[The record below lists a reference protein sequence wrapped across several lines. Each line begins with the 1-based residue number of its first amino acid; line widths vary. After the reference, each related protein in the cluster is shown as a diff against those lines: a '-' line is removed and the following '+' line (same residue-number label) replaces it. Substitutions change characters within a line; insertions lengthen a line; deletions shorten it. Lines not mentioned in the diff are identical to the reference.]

1 MLTMVL
7 LVHLVLVG
15 ELLVLLESNAL
26 LYIMVRDDGET
37 YNRLRFLLSKMLEVL
52 LLRVFLLL
60 MRVLGHI

>member
-7 LVHLVLVG
+7 WLHLVLVG

-26 LYIMVRDDGET
+26 
-37 YNRLRFLLSKMLEVL
+37 NRLRFLLSKMLEVL

>member
-7 LVHLVLVG
+7 WLHLVLVG

-26 LYIMVRDDGET
+26 LYIMVRGGGET